1 MGEDDIYTND
11 GTLDIH
17 KKPAIKKKTGNWK
30 ACSFILGMIFDLF
43 EVNLTNHIFK
53 VDISTFNLVYTI
65 GIIVNQLK
73 SVTDYKICYFQIAYV
88 ASFFLFFFKF

>member
-43 EVNLTNHIFK
+43 KVNLTNPIFK

-65 GIIVNQLK
+65 GIIVNQL
-73 SVTDYKICYFQIAYV
+73 TNYKICYFQNLHV
-88 ASFFLFFFKF
+88 TSFFFFLF